1 MLSYLILGIVIAIIL
16 TITKIIISADKR
28 REKRAAKC
36 AEMNTSLAI
45 NNLANDALAKLIK

>member
-1 MLSYLILGIVIAIIL
+1 MLSYLILGSVVAIIL
-16 TITKIIISADKR
+16 TITKIIISADKK

-36 AEMNTSLAI
+36 AEMNTTLAI

>member
-1 MLSYLILGIVIAIIL
+1 MISYLILGVIIAVILIIA
-16 TITKIIISADKR
+16 KIIISADKR

>member
-1 MLSYLILGIVIAIIL
+1 MLSYLILGTVVAIIL
-16 TITKIIISADKR
+16 VVAKISISVQKR

-36 AEMNTSLAI
+36 IEMNASLAL